1 MQDNSSL
8 KLTAVFEPAPEGGFT
23 CFFEEMPDVFSQ
35 GETVTEAESNL
46 LDALKLV
53 LDYHRDQARLRPSN
67 EKAVRHEF
75 QFAPA

>member
-1 MQDNSSL
+1 MQDTSSL
-8 KLTAVFEPAPEGGFT
+8 KLTAVFEPTPEGGFT

-53 LDYHRDQARLRPSN
+53 LDYHRDLARQRPSS